1 MHNFIQNFAS
11 SFIGMGGSI
20 PKSLASP
27 WAPAILLDCCLLAPP
42 LPFRT
47 GSPHCSSVSLQKP
60 LTGLLLWSSSSLVS
74 TQQSGWGFSNVS
86 QSVSLL
92 SWESFKGSAFSLQ
105 VEIFLQ
111 DSQLNPSPLKSVQKS
126 ASTEKIWLET
136 TSSTEMELIT
146 KNLPIKN
153 TAGQDN
159 VTGEFYQIL
168 KEKIFSILHK
178 IFQKVEEEQFPTH
191 SNKTSATLI

>member
-20 PKSLASP
+20 PKSLASL

-60 LTGLLLWSSSSLVS
+60 LTGPLWSSSSLVS

-168 KEKIFSILHK
+168 KEKILSILHK